1 MEALIPPVG
10 LEGTFLLKE
19 PLDTLL
25 NSNIVYKVYAIE
37 SIKKQEADGVE
48 VKDIIYDRQGL
59 LEADYEYDLEN
70 DIPIVTLIT
79 EAEQFFY
86 VPARFIANMPEA
98 TGIYYKQKA
107 IVLNVGFIK
116 DDLDIDFVAEEAS
129 DLVRT
134 LLGVDVDTA
143 IQELSGN
150 LLISYE
156 ENDANEKIRLGNIE
170 NKITCRAKLETY
182 KNLLEDYKI
191 KVGALLDKLKDS

>member
-37 SIKKQEADGVE
+37 SIKKQEADGIV

-86 VPARFIANMPEA
+86 IPARFIANMPEA
-98 TGIYYKQKA
+98 TGVYYKQKA

-134 LLGVDVDTA
+134 LLGVEVDTV

-150 LLISYE
+150 LLVSYE
-156 ENDANEKIRLGNIE
+156 ENDANEKIRLGNIK
-170 NKITCRAKLETY
+170 NKTTCRAKLETY